1 MKKSVLVWSML
12 SAAVLAGCNGN
23 AVGVSKTIHQQHL
36 KAANQFSSAAGG
48 LNLAM
53 TSLCREGGDG
63 ALESAQQ
70 AWTETMQSWMT
81 FQGREKGSEDALAL
95 SWQIQFWP
103 DKKNTTGRKLGQLLK
118 QDTAWTVEDLA
129 SQSVAVQ
136 GLGAV
141 EWFLYEQPQA
151 LSSPEGCQLAM
162 AVTGYINQSGKALVD
177 AWQANPWQAMTPELA
192 LGEYLGALNNQL
204 DYSIKKLQ
212 RPMGKPGHPKP
223 YQAESWRSG
232 TSMVNLRASVVAM
245 QELYLAQGYG
255 LDQLLRDKGY
265 AGTAD
270 RLKQQFAD
278 LLATWPA
285 EPSMTAMLK
294 SREGYRQLISI
305 INGLEY
311 IKWTLQDE
319 VAPELGIVVGFNAT
333 DGD

>member
-1 MKKSVLVWSML
+1 MNKRVIALPML
-12 SAAVLAGCNGN
+12 SAAILLGCKSD
-23 AVGVSKTIHQQHL
+23 AVGTSEAIHQQHL
-36 KAANQFSSAAGG
+36 DAAKQFSSSAIELNTAMAALCKTGG
-48 LNLAM
+48 
-53 TSLCREGGDG
+53 EG
-63 ALESAQQ
+63 ALESAQV
-70 AWTETMQSWMT
+70 AWMNTMQSWMS

-103 DKKNTTGRKLGQLLK
+103 DKKNTTGRKLSQLLK
-118 QDTAWTVEDLA
+118 QDTAWTASDLA

-136 GLGAV
+136 GLGAA

-151 LSSPEGCQLAM
+151 LKTEDGCQLAE
-162 AVTGYINQSGKALVD
+162 AVTAHINLSGEALLS
-177 AWQANPWQAMTPELA
+177 AWQTNPWQAMTPELA

-232 TSMVNLRASVVAM
+232 TSMVNLKASVAAM
-245 QELYLAQGYG
+245 QQLYIANGQG

-265 AGTAD
+265 AETAD
-270 RLKQQFAD
+270 RLKEQFAS
-278 LLATWPA
+278 LLASWPA
-285 EPSMTAMLK
+285 EPSMTAMLQ

-305 INGLEY
+305 FNGLEY

>member
-1 MKKSVLVWSML
+1 MKKCVILL
-12 SAAVLAGCNGN
+12 SAVSAALLSGCNSD
-23 AVGVSKTIHQQHL
+23 AVSTSKAIHQQHL
-36 KAANQFSSAAGG
+36 VAAKQFSSAANDLNTAMAALCETGG
-48 LNLAM
+48 E
-53 TSLCREGGDG
+53 S
-63 ALESAQQ
+63 ALESAQV
-70 AWTETMQSWMT
+70 AWTNTMQSWMS

-103 DKKNTTGRKLGQLLK
+103 DKKNTTGRKLSQLLK
-118 QDTAWTVEDLA
+118 QDTAWTTSDLA

-136 GLGAV
+136 GLGAA
-141 EWFLYEQPQA
+141 EWFLYEQPLA
-151 LSSPEGCQLAM
+151 LKTEDGCQLAE
-162 AVTGYINQSGKALVD
+162 AVTAYIEQSGKALVN
-177 AWQANPWQAMTPELA
+177 AWQTNPWQAMTPELA

-232 TSMVNLRASVVAM
+232 TSMANLKASVAAM
-245 QELYLAQGYG
+245 QQLYIANGQG

-265 AGTAD
+265 VGTAD
-270 RLKQQFAD
+270 RLTEQFAN
-278 LLATWPA
+278 LLASWPA

-305 INGLEY
+305 FNGLEY